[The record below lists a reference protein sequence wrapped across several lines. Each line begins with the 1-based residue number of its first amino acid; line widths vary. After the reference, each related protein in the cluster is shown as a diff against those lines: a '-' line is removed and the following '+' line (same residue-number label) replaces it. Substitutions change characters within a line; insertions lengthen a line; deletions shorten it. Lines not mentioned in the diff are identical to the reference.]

1 VVELVVTIRKPVG
14 KMEVPA
20 AVVERDL
27 VAPVV
32 VPEFILVHHGIVD
45 HDKASMVE
53 MDLVIVSL
61 IMEVAVVA
69 PAVQVVV
76 VLMLT
81 EVSAFSLR

>member
-1 VVELVVTIRKPVG
+1 
-14 KMEVPA
+14 
-20 AVVERDL
+20 
-27 VAPVV
+27 
-32 VPEFILVHHGIVD
+32 VD